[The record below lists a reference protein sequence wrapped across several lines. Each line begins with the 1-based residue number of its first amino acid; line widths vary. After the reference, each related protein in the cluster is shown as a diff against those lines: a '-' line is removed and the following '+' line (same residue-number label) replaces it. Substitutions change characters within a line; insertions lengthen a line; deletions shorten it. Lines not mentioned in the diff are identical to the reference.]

1 MKFKNGAMMIFT
13 SMLIASGLVA
23 CDNSGPAEK
32 MGKKIDQATDNA
44 AASISDTAD
53 KTKQKMMDQ
62 EKKVETSLNDS
73 EITIKIKAILL
84 NEKNINSLKVG
95 VDTNKGIVTLTGFID
110 TEMNRAKVIKIVESV
125 EGVSSVNSKNLV
137 VSK

>member
-1 MKFKNGAMMIFT
+1 MKFKNGTMMIFT

-23 CDNSGPAEK
+23 CDKPGPAEN

-53 KTKQKMMDQ
+53 KTKQKMIDQ
-62 EKKVETSLNDS
+62 EKKVESSLNDS

-95 VDTNKGIVTLTGFID
+95 VETNKGIVTLTGFID
-110 TEMNRAKVIKIVESV
+110 TEMNRTKVIKIVESV

>member
-1 MKFKNGAMMIFT
+1 MKFKNGTMMIFT

-23 CDNSGPAEK
+23 CDKPGPAEN
-32 MGKKIDQATDNA
+32 MGKKIDQATDSA
-44 AASISDTAD
+44 AESISDTAD
-53 KTKQKMMDQ
+53 KTKQKMIDQ
-62 EKKVETSLNDS
+62 EKKVESSLNDS

-95 VDTNKGIVTLTGFID
+95 VETNKGIVTLTGFID
-110 TEMNRAKVIKIVESV
+110 TEMNRTKVIKIVESV

>member
-1 MKFKNGAMMIFT
+1 
-13 SMLIASGLVA
+13 
-23 CDNSGPAEK
+23 
-32 MGKKIDQATDNA
+32 
-44 AASISDTAD
+44 
-53 KTKQKMMDQ
+53 MMDQ

>member
-1 MKFKNGAMMIFT
+1 MKFKNATMMIFT

-23 CDNSGPAEK
+23 CDKPGPAEN

-44 AASISDTAD
+44 ATSISDTAD
-53 KTKQKMMDQ
+53 KTKQKMIDQ
-62 EKKVETSLNDS
+62 EKKVESSLNDS

-95 VDTNKGIVTLTGFID
+95 VETNKGIVTLTGFID
-110 TEMNRAKVIKIVESV
+110 TEMNRTKVIKIVESV